1 MVAVE
6 AGQWSGDGDFTAL
19 LVEVL
24 REMALF
30 DVVRVEDAPASRA
43 DAGYNFIS
51 NEIYVRFRTEPK
63 TERTRWM
70 GVSPVR
76 RTVPVPVETL
86 AGLEAR
92 LAAEARVG
100 PPDYSDEGLLQY
112 LRAER
117 MIPPYQTR
125 GFKVVELVR
134 LYALPA

>member
-1 MVAVE
+1 ME

-24 REMALF
+24 REMSLF
-30 DVVRVEDAPASRA
+30 EEVRVEDAPASRA

-51 NEIYVRFRTEPK
+51 NEVYVRFRTEP
-63 TERTRWM
+63 RPARVRWLGLIPVTRM
-70 GVSPVR
+70 
-76 RTVPVPVETL
+76 VPVPVDTL

-92 LAAEARVG
+92 LSAEARVG
-100 PPDYSDEGLLQY
+100 PPDYSDDGLLQY

-117 MIPPYQTR
+117 VIPPYQTR

-134 LYALPA
+134 LYVLPA